1 MKRGLQ
7 VERKGERKGGDKNG
21 KGERSGVQQKSRV
34 EGEGKHTKGGELK
47 EFFLRKSL
55 KRWHL
60 TMQARPK
67 VGNGVSRGGKND
79 VWGGVGIA
87 P

>member
-34 EGEGKHTKGGELK
+34 EGEAKHTKGGELK
-47 EFFLRKSL
+47 EVF
-55 KRWHL
+55 
-60 TMQARPK
+60 
-67 VGNGVSRGGKND
+67 
-79 VWGGVGIA
+79 
-87 P
+87 

>member
-7 VERKGERKGGDKNG
+7 LERKGERKGGDKNG

-47 EFFLRKSL
+47 EFFKRKSE
-55 KRWHL
+55 KASHY
-60 TMQARPK
+60 A
-67 VGNGVSRGGKND
+67 GKTKSGQRR
-79 VWGGVGIA
+79 VERR
-87 P
+87 

>member
-34 EGEGKHTKGGELK
+34 GGEGKHTKGGTKRSFLK
-47 EFFLRKSL
+47 KITEEKASHYAGKTKSGQ
-55 KRWHL
+55 R
-60 TMQARPK
+60 R
-67 VGNGVSRGGKND
+67 VERR
-79 VWGGVGIA
+79 
-87 P
+87 

>member
-47 EFFLRKSL
+47 EFFLKKITEEKASHYAGKTKSGQ
-55 KRWHL
+55 R
-60 TMQARPK
+60 R
-67 VGNGVSRGGKND
+67 VERR
-79 VWGGVGIA
+79 
-87 P
+87 